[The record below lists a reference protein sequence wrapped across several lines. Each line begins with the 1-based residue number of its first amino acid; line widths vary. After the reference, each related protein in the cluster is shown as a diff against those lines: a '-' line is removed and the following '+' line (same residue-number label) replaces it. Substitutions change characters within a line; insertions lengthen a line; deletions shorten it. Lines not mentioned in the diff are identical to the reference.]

1 MALASHQCPGMHL
14 LIRLRG
20 HVPLRLPLHW
30 ATGSSRAFE
39 PACLL
44 GVVLTMKPQ
53 VMWHCGC
60 GLQVVCKGTEERLRD
75 CSFPEN
81 FTSRSGRRGLSET
94 CAADQN
100 QRLGIVCRR
109 FTIPGVDPSSQSQIS
124 ACWPQAHTARRPP
137 AFTAWLCA
145 LLWQIGLAIVLS
157 SSAVGHHACPWR
169 RRHRLAVCLWVLS
182 VHGGLAQLSHR
193 GPDDP
198 RSLLDAAIMLRASSF
213 PSCAPGQVGELAHAR
228 LCPPPS

>member
-1 MALASHQCPGMHL
+1 MGYSGVLPSPLVVVEPSLFSHCLTRLQLVEYLLFHATTATAMALASHQCPGMHL

-30 ATGSSRAFE
+30 ATGSSRALE

-100 QRLGIVCRR
+100 QHLGIVCRR
-109 FTIPGVDPSSQSQIS
+109 FTIPGVDPQLSVSDFS
-124 ACWPQAHTARRPP
+124 ALASGTYCVTPSCVHCLALCSVVADWSGNRPV
-137 AFTAWLCA
+137 FLCCGTPCFP
-145 LLWQIGLAIVLS
+145 LETS
-157 SSAVGHHACPWR
+157 TPPRSMSVG
-169 RRHRLAVCLWVLS
+169 AVCAWGTGTIV
-182 VHGGLAQLSHR
+182 
-193 GPDDP
+193 P
-198 RSLLDAAIMLRASSF
+198 
-213 PSCAPGQVGELAHAR
+213 
-228 LCPPPS
+228 